1 MLLANRGLRVVTIER
16 DAAVYALPRA
26 VMLDGEIVRALQPSG
41 HAAPV
46 DAMLQKIRPGDR
58 AGFANSRREWLFGGE
73 SVDFGLNGWQP
84 ANFFSQPELEGYL
97 RDQVLQHPNITSFVP
112 ITVTGITQDSA
123 QVTLEVTSPENP
135 TQTISAT
142 WLIACDGASSFTRR
156 NLGIEWKSLGYD
168 HDWLVVDVRTRPGHT
183 LGNATM
189 QVCDPDRLTT
199 YVATKDP
206 GRRWEFRLLPGET
219 RDMMLDPERIMSLID
234 PWTPRGT
241 YDILRAAVYQFHAA
255 TAQDWRKGRILIAGD
270 AAHQT
275 PPFLGQGMN
284 TGMRDAV
291 NLAWK
296 LPLVINGV
304 CSERLL
310 DSYQA
315 ERQAHAEDLIEWAV
329 SIGRL
334 MEHMADV
341 ERAQR
346 EGRMPPQTPGGL
358 KAAGYGQGRGQPPLK
373 SGVIIAGQVSDQGAT
388 GHLFAQPVVRDAA
401 GHECRLDDLLGENF
415 ALVGKTAASVQL
427 TPANRALF
435 ESIGG
440 HIIHLDGLTPVRGHF
455 DRIFNDADVVLVRP
469 DRYIFGHSDSRH
481 TADVLVEALA
491 HALTLQEQL

>member
-1 MLLANRGLRVVTIER
+1 M
-16 DAAVYALPRA
+16 
-26 VMLDGEIVRALQPSG
+26 
-41 HAAPV
+41 
-46 DAMLQKIRPGDR
+46 
-58 AGFANSRREWLFGGE
+58 
-73 SVDFGLNGWQP
+73 DFGLNGWQP
-84 ANFFSQPELEGYL
+84 ANFFSQPELESYL
-97 RDQVLQHPNITSFVP
+97 REQVLRHPNITSFVP
-112 ITVTGITQDSA
+112 ATVSGMTQDAA
-123 QVTLEVTSPENP
+123 QITLAVTTSENSLKH
-135 TQTISAT
+135 ISAP

-156 NLGIEWKSLGYD
+156 SLGIEWKSLGYD

-183 LGNATM
+183 LGNATL

-219 RDMMLDPERIMSLID
+219 REMMLDPERILSLID

-241 YDILRAAVYQFHAA
+241 CEIVRAAVYQFHAA
-255 TAQDWRKGRILIAGD
+255 TAQSWREGRILIAGD

-284 TGMRDAV
+284 TVMRDAV

-304 CSERLL
+304 CSEKLL

-341 ERAQR
+341 ELAQR
-346 EGRMPPQTPGGL
+346 EGRTPPQTPGGL

-373 SGVIIAGQVSDQGAT
+373 SGVIIAEQVSEQGAT

-401 GHECRLDDLLGENF
+401 GRECRLDDLLGEDF
-415 ALVGKTAASVQL
+415 ALVGRTAASVQL
-427 TPANRALF
+427 TPANRSLF
-435 ESIGG
+435 QSIGG
-440 HIIHLDGLTPVRGHF
+440 RIIQIDGLSVVRGRF

-469 DRYIFGHSDSRH
+469 DRYIFGHSDQNH
-481 TADVLVEALA
+481 DANGLVAALT
-491 HALTLQEQL
+491 HQLTLQEPR